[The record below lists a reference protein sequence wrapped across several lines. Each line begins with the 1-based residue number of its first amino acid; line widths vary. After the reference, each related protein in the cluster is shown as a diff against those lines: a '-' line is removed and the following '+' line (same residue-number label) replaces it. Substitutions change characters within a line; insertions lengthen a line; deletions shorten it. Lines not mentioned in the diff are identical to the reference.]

1 MDPILTAIAGAVA
14 KEAVTAGG
22 KAIAKLVQRVKERFA
37 KDPGAEV
44 VLASA
49 QEDPD
54 NTMWVDAL
62 AKVLHRAEEAD
73 PAFGAEL
80 RELWGAAKS
89 EVAVNANKT
98 TQKAESDG
106 INNSVSGYVN
116 GNVVQAREVR
126 GNTNFYNR

>member
-22 KAIAKLVQRVKERFA
+22 KAIGKLVQRVKERFA

-62 AKVLHRAEEAD
+62 AKILHRAEEAD
-73 PAFGAEL
+73 PTFGAEL

-89 EVAVNANKT
+89 ELTVTVHKT
-98 TQKAESDG
+98 EQRAESG
-106 INNSVSGYVN
+106 GTNNSVTGNVS
-116 GNVVQAREVR
+116 GNVVQARDIR
-126 GNTNFYNR
+126 GGTNFYNR

>member
-1 MDPILTAIAGAVA
+1 
-14 KEAVTAGG
+14 VTAGG
-22 KAIAKLVQRVKERFA
+22 KAIGKLVQRVKERFA

-62 AKVLHRAEEAD
+62 AKILHRAEEAD
-73 PAFGAEL
+73 PTFGAEL

-89 EVAVNANKT
+89 EVAVTVHKT
-98 TQKAESDG
+98 EQRAKSGGT
-106 INNSVSGYVN
+106 NNSNTGTVT
-116 GNVVQAREVR
+116 GNLIQSRDIHGKINIR
-126 GNTNFYNR
+126 NN

>member
-22 KAIAKLVQRVKERFA
+22 KAIAKLVQRVKEKFA

-49 QEDPD
+49 QENPD

-73 PAFGAEL
+73 PTFGAEL
-80 RELWGAAKS
+80 RELWSTARS
-89 EVAVNANKT
+89 EIAVNASKT
-98 TQKAESDG
+98 EQTAKSG
-106 INNSVSGYVN
+106 GTNNIVSGSVGGSVIQSRN
-116 GNVVQAREVR
+116 IKGDIHIRPN
-126 GNTNFYNR
+126 

>member
-22 KAIAKLVQRVKERFA
+22 KAIGKLVQRVRERFA

-49 QEDPD
+49 RENPD
-54 NTMWVDAL
+54 NTLWVDAL
-62 AKVLHRAEEAD
+62 AKVLHRTEEAD

-80 RELWGAAKS
+80 RELWSAAKS
-89 EVAVNANKT
+89 EIAVNASRTEQTAK
-98 TQKAESDG
+98 SG
-106 INNSVSGYVN
+106 GVNNNISGTVSGTAIQSRDIK
-116 GNVVQAREVR
+116 GNIDIR
-126 GNTNFYNR
+126 GY

>member
-1 MDPILTAIAGAVA
+1 
-14 KEAVTAGG
+14 VTAGG

-89 EVAVNANKT
+89 EVAVNASKT
-98 TQKAESDG
+98 EQTAKSGG
-106 INNSVSGYVN
+106 INNSVSGIVS
-116 GNVVQAREVR
+116 GNVVQARDIR
-126 GNTNFYNR
+126 GGTNFYNR

>member
-22 KAIAKLVQRVKERFA
+22 KAIGKLVQRVKERFA

-54 NTMWVDAL
+54 NTVWVDAL

-89 EVAVNANKT
+89 EITVNANETKQSAKSGGT
-98 TQKAESDG
+98 
-106 INNSVSGYVN
+106 NNNISGTVH
-116 GNVVQAREVR
+116 GPVVQARDIR
-126 GNTNFYNR
+126 GGTNFYNR

>member
-22 KAIAKLVQRVKERFA
+22 KAIGKLVQRVKERFA

-49 QEDPD
+49 RENPD
-54 NTMWVDAL
+54 NTQWVDAL
-62 AKVLHRAEEAD
+62 AKVLHRTEEAD

-80 RELWGAAKS
+80 RELWSTAKS
-89 EVAVNANKT
+89 EVAVNASRTEQTAK
-98 TQKAESDG
+98 SG
-106 INNSVSGYVN
+106 GVNNNISGTVSGN
-116 GNVVQAREVR
+116 AIQSRDIKGNIDIR
-126 GNTNFYNR
+126 GH